1 MKQKMTDEMFEKAGR
16 LKDELGTLL
25 AESDVELGII
35 ISVLVAITCEAALLQ
50 AEMKPHEFLRSMAN
64 GVCSMMDLS
73 QDSEEEEDDEPTDG
87 RENIQWLN

>member
-1 MKQKMTDEMFEKAGR
+1 MKHKMTDEMFEKASR
-16 LKDELGTLL
+16 LKDDLGTLL

-64 GVCSMMDLS
+64 GVCAMMDLS
-73 QDSEEEEDDEPTDG
+73 QDAEEEDDEPTDG

>member
-1 MKQKMTDEMFEKAGR
+1 MKQKMTEDMFEKANS
-16 LKDELGTLL
+16 LKNDLSNLL
-25 AESDVELGII
+25 ADSDVELGII

-64 GVCSMMDLS
+64 GVCAMMDLS
-73 QDSEEEEDDEPTDG
+73 QDAEEEDDDKPTDG